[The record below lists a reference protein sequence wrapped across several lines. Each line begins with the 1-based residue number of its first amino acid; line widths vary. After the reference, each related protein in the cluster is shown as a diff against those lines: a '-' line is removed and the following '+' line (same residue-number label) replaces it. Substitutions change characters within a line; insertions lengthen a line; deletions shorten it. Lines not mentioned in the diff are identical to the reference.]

1 MLSFLAEYWH
11 TLLVTLI
18 YVVSG
23 IFTLIKLIKKNK
35 NVKIGADSYKR
46 IVEELPNLLK
56 IAENIVGLNGESKK
70 SFVMNQI
77 KLMISGTGITASEED
92 INSISTMID
101 SLVDLSKNIN
111 TAVNKHDINTVTGV

>member
-1 MLSFLAEYWH
+1 
-11 TLLVTLI
+11 
-18 YVVSG
+18 
-23 IFTLIKLIKKNK
+23 
-35 NVKIGADSYKR
+35 
-46 IVEELPNLLK
+46 VEELPNLLK